1 MTRIVILVVLF
12 CLVSAAFSA
21 EIDKIRVVVIQGN
34 SDLPVN
40 EVKSII
46 SKVEEEIAN
55 ADNFFTL
62 LDRANLDALF
72 GEVRISYED
81 WVKKYQSD
89 SEVRLKMEGVTADHM
104 LFVEIGRV
112 SEGFYVSARMTK
124 ISTTETVAFAREQR
138 ETLAQLTEDGIKI
151 LVSKITKKLFESD
164 VVFKA
169 GVNNVQLSIHRFDG
183 AGAGDKDITIDGQ
196 HRERLP
202 YGKYRFVFYKKNYRS
217 VKLESIINTPD
228 AVINYEPERKQADI
242 RLNGK
247 PKSAEIV
254 VDGEVLQQGF
264 PFSQTFPE
272 GKYQVVVRKQG
283 FYEWNQRVQI
293 LDGQDFVKTT
303 ISLQRPPK
311 MRAMIRS
318 TILPG
323 YGQYTLGYKSK
334 GLILGSAYVGS
345 ITLAVLGQL
354 NYEEEHANYIAFKQE
369 YLALSSNE
377 MEAYDAA
384 KDAALKA
391 HSREQLWNIVRYSGM
406 IGGVSIWIWSE
417 IETWMLSGTPGGM
430 ADNFNIDFNGNGVSV
445 GYSF

>member
-151 LVSKITKKLFESD
+151 LVSKITKKLFLRIR
-164 VVFKA
+164 
-169 GVNNVQLSIHRFDG
+169 LSQPSPLSLHRVPLQEDW
-183 AGAGDKDITIDGQ
+183 A
-196 HRERLP
+196 
-202 YGKYRFVFYKKNYRS
+202 S
-217 VKLESIINTPD
+217 VKRNT
-228 AVINYEPERKQADI
+228 
-242 RLNGK
+242 
-247 PKSAEIV
+247 
-254 VDGEVLQQGF
+254 
-264 PFSQTFPE
+264 
-272 GKYQVVVRKQG
+272 
-283 FYEWNQRVQI
+283 
-293 LDGQDFVKTT
+293 
-303 ISLQRPPK
+303 
-311 MRAMIRS
+311 
-318 TILPG
+318 
-323 YGQYTLGYKSK
+323 
-334 GLILGSAYVGS
+334 
-345 ITLAVLGQL
+345 
-354 NYEEEHANYIAFKQE
+354 
-369 YLALSSNE
+369 
-377 MEAYDAA
+377 
-384 KDAALKA
+384 
-391 HSREQLWNIVRYSGM
+391 
-406 IGGVSIWIWSE
+406 
-417 IETWMLSGTPGGM
+417 
-430 ADNFNIDFNGNGVSV
+430 
-445 GYSF
+445 